1 MNMSNRHTS
10 CLAASFIATLAGSR
24 VQGLLDGS
32 SISGSEDVSGVVPQG
47 PDQLLDD
54 VTTHSTSMDYDDGQG
69 PVHPEDLDHP
79 NNTGMP
85 NHPPGIPHPA
95 VNHAELIQTA
105 QTYKQLLEQ
114 SQAQNLENVQTIQAL
129 TASRNTMETQM
140 QTMQQ
145 QIQQL
150 IDAAS
155 AKNVKHARALQETE
169 D

>member
-1 MNMSNRHTS
+1 MSSKRTS
-10 CLAASFIATLAGSR
+10 RLAASFNATLAGSR
-24 VQGLLDGS
+24 VEGLLDGS

-54 VTTHSTSMDYDDGQG
+54 VTTHSMDYDDGQG
-69 PVHPEDLDHP
+69 PVRPEDLDHLS
-79 NNTGMP
+79 NTGMP
-85 NHPPGIPHPA
+85 NHPPGIPNPA
-95 VNHAELIQTA
+95 VNHTELIQTA

-114 SQAQNLENVQTIQAL
+114 AQAQNLQNVQTIQAL

-140 QTMQQ
+140 LTMQQ

-150 IDAAS
+150 IDAANT
-155 AKNVKHARALQETE
+155 KNVEHARALQETE